1 VSDQKHYTR
10 KTEEGITFDYK
21 ILHAKVD
28 LPDLFDSRKLA
39 EIQYLLKEC
48 GLWEYNSFF
57 PQPYIEISS
66 RDLIGTITQMEGSE
80 EFVQEHAES
89 INMLMNVIDMKM
101 ETDNTLLHLI
111 VLD

>member
-1 VSDQKHYTR
+1 
-10 KTEEGITFDYK
+10 
-21 ILHAKVD
+21 
-28 LPDLFDSRKLA
+28 
-39 EIQYLLKEC
+39 
-48 GLWEYNSFF
+48 
-57 PQPYIEISS
+57 
-66 RDLIGTITQMEGSE
+66 MEGSE